1 MMVDL
6 EFQRLYELANSLSG
20 KIELTSDF
28 KYKQVGCALLTE
40 KGNIYTGVS
49 LRTPNSTGFCAEQ
62 ATISEMLKKDEYV
75 IKKIV
80 AVRRG
85 KVVPPCGKCRQFILD
100 MAEENQNTKVLV
112 NETTVVEMKELMP
125 YPFISNT

>member
-1 MMVDL
+1 MDKDF
-6 EFQRLYELANSLSG
+6 EKLYELASKLSC

-40 KGNIYTGVS
+40 KGNIYTGIS
-49 LRTPNSTGFCAEQ
+49 IRTPNSTGFCAEQ
-62 ATISEMLKKDEYV
+62 AAIAEMLKNDEYL

-85 KVVPPCGKCRQFILD
+85 MVISPCGKCRQFILD
-100 MAEENQNTKVLV
+100 MTEKNQDTKVLV
-112 NETTVVEMKELMP
+112 NENTVVTMKELMP
-125 YPFISNT
+125 YPFVANH